1 MANRQPIM
9 MNINSRYAWEFV
21 MFKHQNEMEYHSGVP
36 VPAIKVSCGSSDDDD
51 GILDLTTLFFSRHIH
66 AIFTTHSLL
75 YGRQSPKIQNM
86 KYPRLK
92 STRHSRRKKNLCSLE
107 YIYRALCACAL
118 FFLFFLFTFGP
129 FLFEAVLLYNSML
142 SRFHSYSFLNALIAD
157 CYNRQDG

>member
-66 AIFTTHSLL
+66 ASLL
-75 YGRQSPKIQNM
+75 YGRQSPKIQNIHVW
-86 KYPRLK
+86 
-92 STRHSRRKKNLCSLE
+92 SRHSRRKKNLYSLDRV
-107 YIYRALCACAL
+107 YLSGFVCLCAV
-118 FFLFFLFTFGP
+118 FPFFLFTFGP

-142 SRFHSYSFLNALIAD
+142 SRFHSYSFSNALIVFAD